1 MGLPA
6 ANYTTIYPQNQLM
19 SKDIFENL
27 VNDITAE
34 VLQQVQQQVV
44 SVVAAAVSEQINSL
58 LSPERVNA
66 VINTRVVENLHNYRP
81 DTTQIEQQLEQVG
94 AQVAESLHQRAN
106 SLVEHTVNARVNE
119 IDFSAMILNQ
129 LSAKLDPSHN
139 KYPFMERSIDI
150 TAVDTDDLVITGD
163 QVVGGVIRQFA
174 STGIDDRSTMCQVTV
189 MDQGTVFENTLYA
202 PRIEIKGGAKIDGDL
217 EIQGRIVDNAAYQQ
231 LVSAA
236 ADQAQETI
244 KSTVLD
250 QHQDRIF
257 ERIHTEGIDLSKISL
272 DGRLIVD
279 GQKLLNVFY
288 SQLQTVGTLRDLQTD
303 GETLLSQS
311 LYVGNQRVGV
321 NTMNPT
327 VALDIWDD
335 EVEIRIGKQQQGVA
349 RIATAK
355 DHTLIIGSNDQDNIT
370 VTPDGAVTVQQIRI
384 GNVLVSSSA
393 NPPQY
398 TAQRGTIVFNEQP
411 NLGGPIGWVSL
422 GDARWANF
430 GIID

>member
-1 MGLPA
+1 
-6 ANYTTIYPQNQLM
+6 M

-231 LVSAA
+231 LV
-236 ADQAQETI
+236 
-244 KSTVLD
+244 KPL
-250 QHQDRIF
+250 HQ
-257 ERIHTEGIDLSKISL
+257 LS
-272 DGRLIVD
+272 
-279 GQKLLNVFY
+279 
-288 SQLQTVGTLRDLQTD
+288 
-303 GETLLSQS
+303 
-311 LYVGNQRVGV
+311 
-321 NTMNPT
+321 
-327 VALDIWDD
+327 
-335 EVEIRIGKQQQGVA
+335 
-349 RIATAK
+349 
-355 DHTLIIGSNDQDNIT
+355 
-370 VTPDGAVTVQQIRI
+370 
-384 GNVLVSSSA
+384 
-393 NPPQY
+393 
-398 TAQRGTIVFNEQP
+398 
-411 NLGGPIGWVSL
+411 
-422 GDARWANF
+422 
-430 GIID
+430 

>member
-1 MGLPA
+1 
-6 ANYTTIYPQNQLM
+6 M

-34 VLQQVQQQVV
+34 VLQQVQEQIG
-44 SVVAAAVSEQINSL
+44 SVVTAAVSTQINNL

-81 DTTQIEQQLEQVG
+81 DTTHIEQQLERVG
-94 AQVAESLHQRAN
+94 EQVADSLHQRAN
-106 SLVEHTVNARVNE
+106 SLVEQTVNARVNE

-129 LSAKLDPSHN
+129 LSQKLDPSHN

-150 TAVDTDDLVITGD
+150 SAVDTDRLVVTGD

-174 STGIDDRSTMCQVTV
+174 STGIDDKSTMCQVTV

-202 PRIEIKGGAKIDGDL
+202 PRIEIKGGAVIDGDL

-231 LVSAA
+231 LVNAA
-236 ADQAQETI
+236 AASAKETI
-244 KSTVLD
+244 ESTVLD

-257 ERIHTEGIDLSKISL
+257 ERIHNEGIDLSKVSL

-288 SQLQTVGTLRDLQTD
+288 SQLQTVGTLHDLQTD

-311 LYVGNQRVGV
+311 LYVGNRRVGV

-370 VTPDGAVTVQQIRI
+370 VTPDGAITVKQIRI
-384 GNVLVSSSA
+384 GNVLFSSSP

>member
-1 MGLPA
+1 
-6 ANYTTIYPQNQLM
+6 M

-27 VNDITAE
+27 VTDITE
-34 VLQQVQQQVV
+34 QVLQQVQQQVV
-44 SVVAAAVSEQINSL
+44 SVVAAAVTEQINAVLTPDRITSVIH
-58 LSPERVNA
+58 SRVAENLHSYTPDTSIVEQRLA
-66 VINTRVVENLHNYRP
+66 EVSTQIANGLHDKANRLVEEVVNTRV
-81 DTTQIEQQLEQVG
+81 
-94 AQVAESLHQRAN
+94 N
-106 SLVEHTVNARVNE
+106 SINFDAL
-119 IDFSAMILNQ
+119 ILNQ
-129 LSAKLDPSHN
+129 LNSKLDPSIS

-150 TAVDTDDLVITGD
+150 TAVDTDGLTVSGD
-163 QVVGGVIRQFA
+163 QVVGGVIKQFA

-202 PRIEIKGGAKIDGDL
+202 PRIEIRGGAQIDGDL

-231 LVSAA
+231 IVSAA
-236 ADQAQETI
+236 AASARETI
-244 KSTVLD
+244 ESTVLD

-257 ERIHTEGIDLSKISL
+257 ERIHTEGIDLSKVSL

-288 SQLQTVGTLRDLQTD
+288 SQLQTVGTLHDLQTD

-311 LYVGNQRVGV
+311 LYVGNRRVGV

-335 EVEIRIGKQQQGVA
+335 EIEIRIGKQQAGVA

-370 VTPDGAVTVQQIRI
+370 VTPDGAVAVQQIRI
-384 GNVLVSSSA
+384 GNILFGSSP

>member
-1 MGLPA
+1 MA
-6 ANYTTIYPQNQLM
+6 
-19 SKDIFENL
+19 KDIFENL

-34 VLQQVQQQVV
+34 VLQQVQEQIG
-44 SVVAAAVSEQINSL
+44 SVVTAAVSTQINNL
-58 LSPERVNA
+58 LTPERINA
-66 VINTRVVENLHNYRP
+66 VINTRVGENLHNFRP
-81 DTTQIEQQLEQVG
+81 DTTQIEQHLEQVG

-106 SLVEHTVNARVNE
+106 SLVEKTVNARVNE

-150 TAVDTDDLVITGD
+150 TAVDTDALVITGD
-163 QVVGGVIRQFA
+163 QVVGGVVRNFA
-174 STGIDDRSTMCQVTV
+174 STGIDDKSTMCQVTV

-202 PRIEIKGGAKIDGDL
+202 PRIEIKGGAVLDGDL
-217 EIQGRIVDNAAYQQ
+217 EIQGNIVKNAAYQQ
-231 LVSAA
+231 IVSDAA
-236 ADQAQETI
+236 ASAQETI
-244 KSTVLD
+244 ESTVLD

-257 ERIHTEGIDLSKISL
+257 ERIHNEGIDLSRLSL

-311 LYVGNQRVGV
+311 LYVSNRRVGV
-321 NTMNPT
+321 NTMSPT

-335 EVEIRIGKQQQGVA
+335 EVEIRIGKQQQNVA
-349 RIATAK
+349 VITTAK
-355 DHTLIIGSNDQDNIT
+355 DQALILGSNGQDNVT
-370 VTPDGAVTVQQIRI
+370 LTPDGTTLVKQIRI
-384 GNVLVSSSA
+384 GNILFSSSP

-398 TAQRGTIVFNEQP
+398 TAQRGTLVFNEQP